1 MHLEVPADIEALIN
15 KRLVSG
21 AYEVI
26 EDVLRQALEA
36 RDAEGSWTEEERNAL
51 MAHIAEGYRQAERGE
66 LIDGALARAIR
77 EMKKDWR
84 HSRR

>member
-1 MHLEVPADIEALIN
+1 MHLEVLADIDALIN

-84 HSRR
+84 YSRG